1 MEPFLLTLPPSPS
14 PYLPL
19 PFYIYK
25 VCTTTALT
33 IQRWLHKVRV
43 LYQVAIVTNKNNM
56 REVGGVTLHI
66 VSFHG
71 VRKLHFISTWCK
83 G

>member
-1 MEPFLLTLPPSPS
+1 MEPFLLTLPPSPSPS

-43 LYQVAIVTNKNNM
+43 PYQVAIVPNKNNGAKHDLPLGF
-56 REVGGVTLHI
+56 EWVVNC
-66 VSFHG
+66 SN
-71 VRKLHFISTWCK
+71 
-83 G
+83 